1 MTLTASLTMSYP
13 EDKQWRTVSPFASS
27 SWYPEQG
34 SCLQTWCL
42 QKRLNG
48 FILSYCS
55 CVVLSVV
62 PVLGVWWS
70 HQRSSS
76 VVRIGQRGSDKSW
89 VLLRS
94 IPMTIMVRRPLVFKS
109 VLLVQHICLKLVKDS
124 AVMDSWISSLEGR
137 WLTEPWKRARWP
149 QVSFTVAVKDVCCQ
163 GNTCPWAW
171 QYPPLVVTR
180 LWKGFDGD
188 TTPDHL

>member
-13 EDKQWRTVSPFASS
+13 EDKQWWTVSPFASS
-27 SWYPEQG
+27 AWYPERG
-34 SCLQTWCL
+34 SCLQTWRW
-42 QKRLNG
+42 QKQLNG
-48 FILSYCS
+48 FILSYLY

-89 VLLRS
+89 LLLRP
-94 IPMTIMVRRPLVFKS
+94 IPMIIMVRRPLVCKS

-124 AVMDSWISSLEGR
+124 AVMDSWTSFLEER
-137 WLTEPWKRARWP
+137 WLTEPWKRAWWP
-149 QVSFTVAVKDVCCQ
+149 IKS
-163 GNTCPWAW
+163 PLLW
-171 QYPPLVVTR
+171 QSRMFVTKATPAPER
-180 LWKGFDGD
+180 GSTLLW
-188 TTPDHL
+188 